1 MKISQQLD
9 DLGRVLAKLGGEHIV
24 APIQREELIEI
35 LNSDLADGCR
45 RAARE
50 VRKLEDAIGGGANA

>member
-9 DLGRVLAKLGGEHIV
+9 DLGRALAKLGGEHIV

-35 LNSDLADGCR
+35 LQRDLADGCR

-50 VRKLEDAIGGGANA
+50 VRKLEDAVGREAHA